1 MLWHTLGSWSGR
13 DNVQTESFTSETG
26 ALRVQWETRNETKP
40 NTGAFKLTMNS
51 AISGRPIMTAVDQRG
66 VGRETAYVSD
76 DPRTYYAVVE
86 SSNLDWTFTVQ
97 EGSAGT
103 VVPK

>member
-1 MLWHTLGSWSGR
+1 VRAGGCER
-13 DNVQTESFTSETG
+13 EF
-26 ALRVQWETRNETKP
+26 
-40 NTGAFKLTMNS
+40 
-51 AISGRPIMTAVDQRG
+51 AVNGHRG

-103 VVPK
+103 IVPK